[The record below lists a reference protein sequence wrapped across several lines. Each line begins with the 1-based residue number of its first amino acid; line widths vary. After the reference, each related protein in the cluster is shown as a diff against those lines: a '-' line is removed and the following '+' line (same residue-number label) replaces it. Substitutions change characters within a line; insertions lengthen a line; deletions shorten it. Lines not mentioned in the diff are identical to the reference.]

1 VLTFGFRERDGNAN
15 CWCGLGD
22 SKTAANIHVHLQKR
36 CADVCFSRNG
46 MVTLMAG
53 HSEAREI
60 ERLLTSQ
67 WTFIHMQNVAPAR
80 LAMSGAA

>member
-1 VLTFGFRERDGNAN
+1 
-15 CWCGLGD
+15 
-22 SKTAANIHVHLQKR
+22 
-36 CADVCFSRNG
+36 

-67 WTFIHMQNVAPAR
+67 WTFIHMQTVAPAR